1 MKKVTLKEIAK
12 QTGVS
17 TATVSYVLNNVA
29 NQTIAEETRSR
40 ILQTAKELGYVPN
53 LAARSLVKQKTGLI
67 GLLINQSTRSESWRK
82 IRYSS
87 LIDEIEAALSERGY
101 HLILH
106 SLDAAAPKLDIIA
119 ERKLDGVI
127 VVDARS
133 DRFHH
138 ISSHFPRGV
147 PVLVIDSLIN
157 DPLFNQLMFDYAS
170 AFAQLPELFHQ
181 PQNYYA
187 VLDDYNNEELLRHL
201 ASLLPLTSEQI
212 HIMQSEEKLKQFINK
227 QEARKGIIINEAI
240 ALLAGKYT
248 ASEQLTVICTA
259 NMAQLLPVNATAIAF
274 KQQKGRLAVEQL
286 IQLINRSELAA
297 SNKTIK
303 IEAE

>member
-40 ILQTAKELGYVPN
+40 ILQTASELGYVPN

-67 GLLINQSTRSESWRK
+67 GLLVNQSSRSESWRQM
-82 IRYSS
+82 RYSS
-87 LIDEIEAALSERGY
+87 LINEIEAALSERGY

-106 SLDAAAPKLDIIA
+106 SLDATAPKLDIIA

-147 PVLVIDSLIN
+147 PVVVVDSLIN
-157 DPLFNQLMFDYAS
+157 DPLFNQLIFDYAT
-170 AFAQLPELFHQ
+170 AFARIPELFQQ
-181 PQNYYA
+181 PQNFYA

-201 ASLLPLTSEQI
+201 RNLLPLAPEQM
-212 HIMQSEEKLKQFINK
+212 HVMQSEEKLKRFINK
-227 QEARKGIIINEAI
+227 QETRRGIIVNEAI
-240 ALLAGKYT
+240 ALLAAKYT

-259 NMAQLLPVNATAIAF
+259 NMAQLLPVNATAVAF
-274 KQQKGRLAVEQL
+274 KQQKGKLAVERL
-286 IQLINRSELAA
+286 IQLMNQSELLEED
-297 SNKTIK
+297 KTIK